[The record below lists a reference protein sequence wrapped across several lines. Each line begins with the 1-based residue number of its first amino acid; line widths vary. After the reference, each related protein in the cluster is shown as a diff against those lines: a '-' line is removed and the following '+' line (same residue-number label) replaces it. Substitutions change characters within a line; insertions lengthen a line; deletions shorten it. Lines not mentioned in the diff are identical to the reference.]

1 MKTTMISR
9 IGLIGV
15 FLTFLGGCQIW
26 PFMSDED
33 GRRPV
38 AMGKDDQV
46 WYPYNPP
53 TTVLSEDFGQS
64 FRAARDNQILNPEAS
79 TNLEPTTELDGV
91 AAGNA
96 VKRYR
101 DFYEKPPFTG
111 TVGGTTGTGGGGSG
125 S

>member
-1 MKTTMISR
+1 MQTRMIVR
-9 IGLIGV
+9 IGLLGLFLV
-15 FLTFLGGCQIW
+15 FPLGCQIW

-53 TTVLSEDFGQS
+53 TTDLSEDYGQS
-64 FRAARDNQILNPEAS
+64 FRSARDNQILNPEAS
-79 TNLEPTTELDGV
+79 GNLEPVTEQDGV
-91 AAGNA
+91 AAD
-96 VKRYR
+96 KSITRYR
-101 DFYEKPPFTG
+101 EFYEKPPFTG
-111 TVGGTTGTGGGGSG
+111 TVGGTTGTGGGGGG